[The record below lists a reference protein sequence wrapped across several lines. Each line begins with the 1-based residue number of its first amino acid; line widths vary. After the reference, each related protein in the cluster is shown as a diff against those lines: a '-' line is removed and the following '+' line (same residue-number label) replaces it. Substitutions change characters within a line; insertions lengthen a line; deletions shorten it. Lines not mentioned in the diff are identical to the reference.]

1 MNNIRNGYREE
12 KSFCYFHPKQVL
24 VGVCPLCLNERL
36 LILFAKQGRHHNRSS
51 SSSISSHRLQSNSR
65 HRKPPSSSIHKIF
78 AFGSL
83 FTRPESHHN
92 YDYDDVSP
100 TPEDANAKSIMTLQK
115 LFCKIMVYG
124 FVMELSYDRSV
135 TMIFWNEFNFA
146 ESFIS
151 IMFEE
156 NGVASWEKST
166 VSKKVSSWNHQNK
179 ENKRVIEHGKSRD
192 TFRWRKRIGHMLQLI
207 RWKKSGGVCHV
218 GTKVEGVKVRKGWM
232 RTLTKRKTTT
242 LE

>member
-1 MNNIRNGYREE
+1 MLYL
-12 KSFCYFHPKQVL
+12 SFGL
-24 VGVCPLCLNERL
+24 G
-36 LILFAKQGRHHNRSS
+36 
-51 SSSISSHRLQSNSR
+51 
-65 HRKPPSSSIHKIF
+65 
-78 AFGSL
+78 
-83 FTRPESHHN
+83 
-92 YDYDDVSP
+92 
-100 TPEDANAKSIMTLQK
+100 
-115 LFCKIMVYG
+115 
-124 FVMELSYDRSV
+124 SYDRSV

-151 IMFEE
+151 IKFEE

-179 ENKRVIEHGKSRD
+179 DNNKSVIEHGKSRD

>member
-1 MNNIRNGYREE
+1 MNMNIRNGYRED
-12 KSFCYFHPKQVL
+12 KSFCCFHPKQVL
-24 VGVCPLCLNERL
+24 IGVCPLCLNERL
-36 LILFAKQGRHHNRSS
+36 LILAAKQCHHHQNRSS
-51 SSSISSHRLQSNSR
+51 SSSKSSHRLQVSSR
-65 HRKPPSSSIHKIF
+65 HRKPPSSIHKIF

-92 YDYDDVSP
+92 NYDYDDVSP
-100 TPEDANAKSIMTLQK
+100 SPE
-115 LFCKIMVYG
+115 
-124 FVMELSYDRSV
+124 
-135 TMIFWNEFNFA
+135 

-151 IMFEE
+151 IKFEE

-179 ENKRVIEHGKSRD
+179 DNNKSVIEHGKSRD

-242 LE
+242 ME

>member
-1 MNNIRNGYREE
+1 MRWWWGHAHDLPFSFTFPPYIFPTIPSTFLNWFTSPLGVNFPSLQSSSLHLLHSHPIVSPLNNNMNNIRNGYREE

-100 TPEDANAKSIMTLQK
+100 TPEGNNTFQ
-115 LFCKIMVYG
+115 
-124 FVMELSYDRSV
+124 
-135 TMIFWNEFNFA
+135 
-146 ESFIS
+146 FI
-151 IMFEE
+151 I
-156 NGVASWEKST
+156 
-166 VSKKVSSWNHQNK
+166 
-179 ENKRVIEHGKSRD
+179 
-192 TFRWRKRIGHMLQLI
+192 L
-207 RWKKSGGVCHV
+207 
-218 GTKVEGVKVRKGWM
+218 
-232 RTLTKRKTTT
+232 
-242 LE
+242 

>member
-100 TPEDANAKSIMTLQK
+100 TPE
-115 LFCKIMVYG
+115 
-124 FVMELSYDRSV
+124 
-135 TMIFWNEFNFA
+135 

-151 IMFEE
+151 IKFEE

>member
-1 MNNIRNGYREE
+1 MRWWWGHAHDLPFSFTFPTIYIPNNSFHLFKLVHITIVSSSLHLLHSHPIVSPLNNNMNNIRNGYREE

-100 TPEDANAKSIMTLQK
+100 TPEGNNTFQ
-115 LFCKIMVYG
+115 
-124 FVMELSYDRSV
+124 
-135 TMIFWNEFNFA
+135 
-146 ESFIS
+146 FI
-151 IMFEE
+151 I
-156 NGVASWEKST
+156 
-166 VSKKVSSWNHQNK
+166 
-179 ENKRVIEHGKSRD
+179 
-192 TFRWRKRIGHMLQLI
+192 L
-207 RWKKSGGVCHV
+207 
-218 GTKVEGVKVRKGWM
+218 
-232 RTLTKRKTTT
+232 
-242 LE
+242 